1 MIRHINILAVSEYR
15 KKKKKKKK
23 MSIVVYTCKNNDV
36 MILARWN
43 DLITGISKV
52 RRRRER
58 ERKKKKG
65 MV

>member
-15 KKKKKKKK
+15 KKEKKKK

-52 RRRRER
+52 RRRGER
-58 ERKKKKG
+58 EKKKG